1 MISLLAALMSGY
13 ALGTFM
19 RAGWPAYALCVPLS
33 AVVYL
38 LTKLLFT
45 SFSSTGMEGP
55 GIDMLVGVGLL
66 QSPVLMLGVYLA
78 RRKAKRNTYE
88 S

>member
-19 RAGWPAYALCVPLS
+19 RAGWRAYALCIPLS

-38 LTKLLFT
+38 LTKLLLT
-45 SFSSTGMEGP
+45 SFTSTGMEFP
-55 GIDMLVGVGLL
+55 DIYMLVVVALL
-66 QSPVLMLGVYLA
+66 QAPLLMLGVYLG
-78 RRKAKRNTYE
+78 RRKANRNTYE